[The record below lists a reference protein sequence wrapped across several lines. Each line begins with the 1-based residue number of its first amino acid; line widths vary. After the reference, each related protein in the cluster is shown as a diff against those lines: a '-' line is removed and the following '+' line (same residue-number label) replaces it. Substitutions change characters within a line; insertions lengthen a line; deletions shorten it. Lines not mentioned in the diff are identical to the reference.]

1 MKEHESGMSSAL
13 QTIETSSP
21 SAPKT
26 GLGAAVTSMPAAA
39 GILRAALRTTRAK
52 GRADAA
58 ILVVVALLLE
68 RNCDYREWR

>member
-21 SAPKT
+21 SAPKI
-26 GLGAAVTSMPAAA
+26 GLGAVTSMPAAE
-39 GILRAALRTTRAK
+39 ILKAALRTTRAK

-68 RNCDYREWR
+68 RNYYYIQL